1 MLSLTGRDSCPPVS
15 RNLHALPPA
24 RDDRRVGKSRMI
36 QRALALF
43 LAAGVLP
50 IAAGSAF
57 DQPAPR
63 PITNRE
69 TAKIPSQRSALA
81 SAERNEECDGVTA
94 PDVLAAV
101 TAPGAEPST
110 KGGASGCA

>member
-1 MLSLTGRDSCPPVS
+1 MPSLAGRDSCPPVS
-15 RNLHALPPA
+15 RNLHAPAPA

-36 QRALALF
+36 QRALALI

-50 IAAGSAF
+50 LAAGSAF

-63 PITNRE
+63 SVTNRE
-69 TAKIPSQRSALA
+69 TAKIPSQRSAFA
-81 SAERNEECDGVTA
+81 SSERNEECHSVTA

-101 TAPGAEPST
+101 
-110 KGGASGCA
+110 